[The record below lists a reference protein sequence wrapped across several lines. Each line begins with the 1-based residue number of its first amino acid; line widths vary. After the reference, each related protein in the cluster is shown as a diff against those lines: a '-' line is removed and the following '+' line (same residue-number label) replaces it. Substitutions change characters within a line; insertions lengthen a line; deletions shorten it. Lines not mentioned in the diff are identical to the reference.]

1 LTNRTNGPLVVFDFG
16 VPVDGFGSWPAVDV
30 ARAVLDLTA
39 AAALDGVGCPP
50 RARRAAAAD
59 WRAPACPVRP
69 RDPPALRDA
78 PEPDGARD
86 VERVGDP
93 EVADCDV
100 PADDPVDASVAVP
113 LDGEGEW
120 EPDNGVPV
128 AGIWTGGVGSG
139 GVDGVVTGGVEICG
153 VVIGGVVICGVVICG
168 VVIGPAVIEGT
179 VAVGT
184 VTVGTDTVG
193 TETVGTETVG
203 SEVGAAALE
212 GAAAT
217 SSAPHMARTTSGE
230 RRTRRRSGQRSP
242 PNLSTNEGLDIAHP
256 TGHPSSSPAGK
267 PDHEGTT
274 SRAARKPG
282 VT

>member
-1 LTNRTNGPLVVFDFG
+1 M
-16 VPVDGFGSWPAVDV
+16 
-30 ARAVLDLTA
+30 
-39 AAALDGVGCPP
+39 
-50 RARRAAAAD
+50 
-59 WRAPACPVRP
+59 
-69 RDPPALRDA
+69 
-78 PEPDGARD
+78 
-86 VERVGDP
+86 
-93 EVADCDV
+93 ADCDV
-100 PADDPVDASVAVP
+100 PAADPVDASVAVP
-113 LDGEGEW
+113 LDGEGEC

-139 GVDGVVTGGVEICG
+139 GVDGVVTGGVVICG
-153 VVIGGVVICGVVICG
+153 VVICGVVICGVVICGVVICG

-193 TETVGTETVG
+193 TETVG
-203 SEVGAAALE
+203 SEVGVAALE
-212 GAAAT
+212 GAAAK

-256 TGHPSSSPAGK
+256 TGHRSSSPAGK
-267 PDHEGTT
+267 PDHEVTT

>member
-1 LTNRTNGPLVVFDFG
+1 M
-16 VPVDGFGSWPAVDV
+16 
-30 ARAVLDLTA
+30 
-39 AAALDGVGCPP
+39 
-50 RARRAAAAD
+50 
-59 WRAPACPVRP
+59 
-69 RDPPALRDA
+69 
-78 PEPDGARD
+78 
-86 VERVGDP
+86 
-93 EVADCDV
+93 ADCDV
-100 PADDPVDASVAVP
+100 PAADPVDASVAVP
-113 LDGEGEW
+113 LDGEGEC

-139 GVDGVVTGGVEICG
+139 GVDGVVTGGVVICG
-153 VVIGGVVICGVVICG
+153 VVICGVVICGVVICGVVICG

-193 TETVGTETVG
+193 TETVG
-203 SEVGAAALE
+203 SEVGVAALE
-212 GAAAT
+212 GAAAK

-256 TGHPSSSPAGK
+256 TGHQSSSPAGK
-267 PDHEGTT
+267 PDHEVTT
-274 SRAARKPG
+274 SPAARNPR